1 MIKRYGGVPL
11 ITIPQEMTDDLYV
24 KRNSTKE
31 CFDFIIDELKL
42 VQKGCQTLIR
52 LKTWAA

>member
-1 MIKRYGGVPL
+1 MVKRYGGVPL

-31 CFDFIIDELKL
+31 CFDFIIDDLKACAEGL
-42 VQKGCQTLIR
+42 PDSHS
-52 LKTWAA
+52 AED